1 MPSKTKR
8 TAAAEQT
15 AQPQIPSEL
24 LDQLVSSPMT
34 AGQVQALIDAAPGV
48 SVLID
53 REGTILALNQAGTV
67 RFAVERREALGS
79 NLFSFFQPPLANSRR
94 AKLERVLAERQAPI
108 FEDCQHDQHFRNS
121 AIPVIDH
128 DGEIRRIAIFS
139 EDVTDHDEAVAQLR
153 ESEAQYRFLA
163 ENTADVVWQLDD
175 EMRFVYI
182 NGADQRLRGVPRDQ
196 VIGTSV
202 LDVYPPEGKAILGA
216 ATKARQEQEACGE
229 PVNPT
234 LYFEVP
240 QLRHDGSIVW
250 VETVSTR
257 IYDETGKLT
266 GYIGITRDIEERRR
280 YQAMLEDANKELQ
293 ARLEEIT
300 GLHALLREK
309 ALRDGLTGLH
319 NRHYL
324 HETLPREF
332 SRASREE
339 YPLALI
345 MIDLD
350 HFKAVN
356 DTYGHV
362 AGDQVLKLIAEILR
376 EQAREGDLACRFGGE
391 EFLIAMPHMSL
402 ADALIRTEVW
412 RATIAQARFEYEG
425 HHIPLT
431 ASLGIAVFPDHG
443 HTDIALVAAADH
455 ALYAAK
461 HGGRNRVSCYIPT
474 EDD

>member
-1 MPSKTKR
+1 MNSPSY
-8 TAAAEQT
+8 
-15 AQPQIPSEL
+15 PQDNTEAIEAHR
-24 LDQLVSSPMT
+24 LDL
-34 AGQVQALIDAAPGV
+34 QALIDAAPGV
-48 SVLID
+48 SMLID
-53 REGTILALNQAGTV
+53 REGTILALNQAGIV
-67 RFAVERREALGS
+67 RFATSRKEALGR
-79 NLFSFFQPPLANSRR
+79 NLFSLFPPALANSRR
-94 AKLERVLAERQAPI
+94 AKLERVITERQALA
-108 FEDCQHDQHFRNS
+108 FEDNREGRHFRNS

-128 DGEIRRIAIFS
+128 DGEIRRIALFS
-139 EDVTDHDEAVAQLR
+139 EDITEHEEALAQLR

-175 EMRFVYI
+175 QMRFVYI
-182 NGADQRLRGVPRDQ
+182 NGADLRLRGVPRDQ

-202 LDVYPPEGKAILGA
+202 LDAYPPEGKAILGA
-216 ATKARQEQEACGE
+216 AVKARQEQEARGE

-257 IYDETGKLT
+257 IYDDTGKLT
-266 GYIGITRDIEERRR
+266 GYIGVTRDIEERRR
-280 YQAMLEDANKELQ
+280 YQAMLENANKELQ
-293 ARLEEIT
+293 ARLAEIT
-300 GLHALLREK
+300 DLHALLREK

-332 SRASREE
+332 SRASREA

-345 MIDLD
+345 MVDID

-362 AGDQVLKLIAEILR
+362 AGDQALKLIAEILQQQVR
-376 EQAREGDLACRFGGE
+376 DSDLLCRFGGE
-391 EFLIAMPHMSL
+391 EFLVAMPRMSL
-402 ADALIRTEVW
+402 ADALIRTEAW
-412 RATIAQARFEYEG
+412 RTAIAEARFEHEG
-425 HHIPLT
+425 RHIPLT
-431 ASLGIAVFPDHG
+431 ASLGVAVFPDHG
-443 HTDIALVAAADH
+443 HTDMTLLAAADR

-461 HGGRNRVSCYIPT
+461 HGGRNRVCCFTPT

>member
-1 MPSKTKR
+1 MTFPSYPQDKTE
-8 TAAAEQT
+8 AIEAHQ
-15 AQPQIPSEL
+15 
-24 LDQLVSSPMT
+24 LDL
-34 AGQVQALIDAAPGV
+34 QALIDAAPGV
-48 SVLID
+48 SILID
-53 REGTILALNQAGTV
+53 REGTILAINQAGTL
-67 RFAVERREALGS
+67 RFAIDRQEALGR
-79 NLFSFFQPPLANSRR
+79 NLFSFFPPPLAETRR
-94 AKLERVLAERQAPI
+94 ARLEQSITQRQALV
-108 FEDCQHDQHFRNS
+108 FEDSREGRHFRNS
-121 AIPVIDH
+121 AIPIIDQ
-128 DGEIRRIAIFS
+128 DGEIRRIALFS
-139 EDVTDHDEAVAQLR
+139 EDITEQDEAAAHLR

-175 EMRFVYI
+175 QMRFVYI
-182 NGADQRLRGVPRDQ
+182 NGADLRLRGVPREQ

-216 ATKARQEQEACGE
+216 AAKARQEQEARGE

-257 IYDETGKLT
+257 IYDESGKLT
-266 GYIGITRDIEERRR
+266 GYIGVTRDIEERRR
-280 YQAMLEDANKELQ
+280 YQAMLENANKELQ

-300 GLHALLREK
+300 GLHAQLREK

-324 HETLPREF
+324 HETLPRELA
-332 SRASREE
+332 RASREE

-362 AGDQVLKLIAEILR
+362 VGDQALKLIAEILQK
-376 EQAREGDLACRFGGE
+376 QARDSDLLCRFGGE
-391 EFLIAMPHMSL
+391 EFLVAMPRMSL
-402 ADALIRTEVW
+402 ADALIRTEAW
-412 RATIAQARFEYEG
+412 RAAIAESRFEHEG
-425 HHIPLT
+425 QRIPLT
-431 ASLGIAVFPDHG
+431 SSLGIAVFPDHG
-443 HTDIALVAAADH
+443 QTDMALLAAADH

-461 HGGRNRVSCYIPT
+461 HGGRNRVSCHTPT
-474 EDD
+474 DG